1 MTTAYQ
7 TRDTKPYICDICGEP
22 RDAYESPP
30 TAGACPD
37 GLVCEDCEPEQD
49 VPLREIP
56 SLILDL
62 RGRLAQAQTERNQF
76 QRERAEALAAL
87 AISRQTVDDLTAH
100 SVSQGDYIARLQLD
114 AETFQHTSQYWLS
127 RSQQNFARADRLAE
141 WIETEAKDA
150 GYTVDDMRELIL
162 TSGVNCDECD
172 SHGGYAAERPDGS
185 RTGAVVKCERC
196 AGLGMVI
203 R

>member
-1 MTTAYQ
+1 MSNVYPFP
-7 TRDTKPYICDICGEP
+7 DSKPYLCGSCLEI
-22 RDAYESPP
+22 RDAHESPP
-30 TAGACPD
+30 TDVD
-37 GLVCEDCEPEQD
+37 GELVCEDCPEPERD